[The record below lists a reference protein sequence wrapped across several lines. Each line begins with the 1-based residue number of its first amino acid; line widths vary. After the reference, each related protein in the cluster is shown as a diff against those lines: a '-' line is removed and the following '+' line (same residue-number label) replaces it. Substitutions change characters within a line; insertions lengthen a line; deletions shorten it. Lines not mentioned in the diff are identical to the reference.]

1 MKKIRTKKLFAL
13 LLSAA
18 MVISMLCIAPVS
30 ASAETSGDELSDKL
44 YGDVNGDGK
53 VNIKDATDI
62 QRAAASIIELTD
74 VQNVVA
80 DVNGD
85 SKVNIK
91 DATGI
96 QKFAASLTVANVGEK
111 VPTALLPEEVE
122 EIPTYEVEL

>member
-1 MKKIRTKKLFAL
+1 MKTNTTKKLFACIL
-13 LLSAA
+13 TAVTLVASMCVSQLSVTAA
-18 MVISMLCIAPVS
+18 SQ
-30 ASAETSGDELSDKL
+30 DKV

-91 DATGI
+91 DATDI

-111 VPTALLPEEVE
+111 VPAALLPNEVE
-122 EIPTYEVEL
+122 EIPTFEVEL